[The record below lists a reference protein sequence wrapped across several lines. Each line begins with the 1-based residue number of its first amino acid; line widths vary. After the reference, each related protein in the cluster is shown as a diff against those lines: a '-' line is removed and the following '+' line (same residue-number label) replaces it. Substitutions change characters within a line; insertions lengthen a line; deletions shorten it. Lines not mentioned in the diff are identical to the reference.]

1 MALDTC
7 NVHHGVKA
15 NDHCRSCH
23 KPTCPQCKTRDSCC
37 SDKCAELKAKFSTV
51 RVPPRPKRHGVSIV
65 SFLALCA
72 AAYFAAKYMN
82 YL

>member
-7 NVHHGVKA
+7 NVHHGVKS
-15 NDHCRSCH
+15 NDHCRVCH

-37 SDKCAELKAKFSTV
+37 SDRCYEMRAKFATK
-51 RVPPRPKRHGVSIV
+51 RLPPKPRSSAMSI
-65 SFLALCA
+65 FTFILLIA
-72 AAYFAAKYMN
+72 AAYGVAKYLG